1 MITALRQPS
10 VKQTSHGETMKK
22 ILIIT
27 RQPDKF
33 TKLADGLSAVKT
45 NDIVW
50 ADSVAT
56 ARPAAFGL
64 VDLIII
70 DEALDGQSGLSIAKD
85 MIRVNA
91 LAHLAL
97 VTTLSSEE
105 FHEASEGLGY
115 WPVCHPI
122 QTKRTPSDCWML
134 CQPCRN
140 AQFLGS

>member
-1 MITALRQPS
+1 M
-10 VKQTSHGETMKK
+10 MKK

-27 RQPDKF
+27 QQADNFSR
-33 TKLADGLSAVKT
+33 LAKGLSAGKT

-70 DEALDGQSGLSIAKD
+70 DENLDGQSGLSIAKD

-97 VTTLSSEE
+97 VTTLSPEE
-105 FHEASEGLGY
+105 FHEASEGLGVLAGL
-115 WPVCHPI
+115 PPHPDEKDAEGLLI
-122 QTKRTPSDCWML
+122 ALAALS
-134 CQPCRN
+134 
-140 AQFLGS
+140 

>member
-1 MITALRQPS
+1 
-10 VKQTSHGETMKK
+10 MKK
-22 ILIIT
+22 FLIIT
-27 RQPDKF
+27 QQTDKF
-33 TKLADGLSAVKT
+33 TELAKGLSDGKT

-70 DEALDGQSGLSIAKD
+70 DENLDGQSGLIIAKD

-97 VTTLSSEE
+97 VTTLSPEE
-105 FHEASEGLGY
+105 FHEASEGLGVLTSL
-115 WPVCHPI
+115 PPHPGA
-122 QTKRTPSDCWML
+122 KDAERL
-134 CQPCRN
+134 LN
-140 AQFLGS
+140 ALAALS

>member
-1 MITALRQPS
+1 
-10 VKQTSHGETMKK
+10 MKK

-27 RQPDKF
+27 QFADKF
-33 TKLADGLSAVKT
+33 NELANGLGAENS

-56 ARPAAFGL
+56 ARPAAFGP

-70 DEALDGQSGLSIAKD
+70 DDALDGQSGLSIAKD

-97 VTTLSSEE
+97 VTPLSAEA
-105 FHEASEGLGY
+105 FHEASEGLGVLASL
-115 WPVCHPI
+115 PPHPDEKDA
-122 QTKRTPSDCWML
+122 KRL
-134 CQPCRN
+134 LN
-140 AQFLGS
+140 ALAALS

>member
-1 MITALRQPS
+1 
-10 VKQTSHGETMKK
+10 MKK

-33 TKLADGLSAVKT
+33 TKLADGLSAGKP

-105 FHEASEGLGY
+105 FHEASEGLGVLASL
-115 WPVCHPI
+115 PPHPDE
-122 QTKRTPSDCWML
+122 TDAERLLDALSAL
-134 CQPCRN
+134 
-140 AQFLGS
+140 S